1 MSRNLIVPYFPEA
14 PQDYDQSHMSQLI
27 RAFALFAAQVAN
39 PGEGRNTFT
48 VFTNLQENDFGL
60 EIGAVYRHGNELR
73 IVLANISAPA
83 GVSSTGG
90 VGSVTVTTT

>member
-1 MSRNLIVPYFPEA
+1 MSSNVNIPFFPDPPRE
-14 PQDYDQSHMSQLI
+14 YDQAYMAQVI
-27 RAFALFAAQVAN
+27 RAFALFARQVRN

-60 EIGAVYRHGNELR
+60 EIGTVYRHGNELR